1 VPVRVRGGSMMQVD
15 DRYEMNLTPDKV
27 DRILEGLR

>member
-1 VPVRVRGGSMMQVD
+1 MMQVD

-27 DRILEGLR
+27 DRILQGLR